1 MNNKLLN
8 EVLSLSQKVILK
20 WVEEG
25 VEVKEASDSV
35 LEVVKE
41 YMNPNNPNVK
51 DVKECI
57 SGLKLLLKQN
67 KWIKEMKCYR

>member
-57 SGLKLLLKQN
+57 SGLKLLLK
-67 KWIKEMKCYR
+67 

>member
-8 EVLSLSQKVILK
+8 EVLSLSQKLILK
-20 WVEEG
+20 WVSEG
-25 VEVKEASDSV
+25 NDVKSSSDSV

-41 YMNPNNPNVK
+41 YMNPNNPNTE

-57 SGLKLLLKQN
+57 LGLKQLLTV
-67 KWIKEMKCYR
+67 

>member
-8 EVLSLSQKVILK
+8 EVLTLSQKVILK
-20 WVEEG
+20 WVGEG
-25 VEVKEASDSV
+25 VEVKAASDSV

-41 YMNPNNPNVK
+41 YMNPNNPNTE

-57 SGLKLLLKQN
+57 VGLKQLLSV
-67 KWIKEMKCYR
+67 

>member
-1 MNNKLLN
+1 MNKKLLN
-8 EVLSLSQKVILK
+8 EVLTLSQKVILK

-25 VEVKEASDSV
+25 VEVKTASDSV

-41 YMNPNNPNVK
+41 YMNPNNPNTE

-57 SGLKLLLKQN
+57 QGLKQLLN
-67 KWIKEMKCYR
+67 V